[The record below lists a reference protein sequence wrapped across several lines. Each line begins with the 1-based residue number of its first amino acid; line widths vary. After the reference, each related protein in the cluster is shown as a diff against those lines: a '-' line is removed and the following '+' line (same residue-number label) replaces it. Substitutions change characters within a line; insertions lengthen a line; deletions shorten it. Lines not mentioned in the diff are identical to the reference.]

1 MRKNFL
7 IILIICGFSY
17 SSKSQSNTINLGNY
31 DDNRIHYGF
40 LLGLHSSYYRM
51 YYSNNF
57 IDSNYSNLHSII
69 PSSKPGFKLGFISDF
84 NLIYPFDQTQ
94 NLNVDQIQIS
104 Q

>member
-57 IDSNYSNLHSII
+57 
-69 PSSKPGFKLGFISDF
+69 KF
-84 NLIYPFDQTQ
+84 NF
-94 NLNVDQIQIS
+94 
-104 Q
+104 